1 MIAEWQAIAK
11 GVGVKT
17 DASGVA
23 VPVWQDYVAGTDP
36 TNALS
41 KFTAKIEMK
50 DGAPV
55 VTWSP
60 ALNGEGVREGVRVY
74 RVWGKTNLDD
84 AAWSEVCVGNEA
96 GYRFFRVTVEMP

>member
-1 MIAEWQAIAK
+1 M
-11 GVGVKT
+11 
-17 DASGVA
+17 
-23 VPVWQDYVAGTDP
+23 PVWQNDVSWTAP

-60 ALNGEGVREGVRVY
+60 ALNGDGVREGARVY
-74 RVWGKTNLDD
+74 RVWGKANLDD
-84 AAWSEVCVGNEA
+84 AAWREVGASNEGA
-96 GYRFFRVTVEMP
+96 YRFFRVTAEMP